1 MVVNNIPE
9 KAFLGTILS
18 ENYLINETIIKKEQL
33 EDDRHKE
40 LYSLIKHLVNQGKPV
55 DRVTLAMHPKI
66 ETMGGMQYINELLS
80 YADPSKFE
88 DYEGLVFESWRE
100 REKQRIL
107 TQAKLENW
115 NIEALMDELEKIN
128 LVKVNDHST
137 IQDLLVDLY
146 EAPWNK
152 KYEQRGATTGIKRLN
167 EAINGFQPSELTI
180 IAARPS
186 MGKTDVMLHFAK
198 QVGWQGYVPIIFS
211 LEMPAKKL
219 AERLIASTGGY
230 NRSKLR
236 NPEKYLTGAQKE
248 TWSKTIGE
256 VARTNVQIFDQAGQ
270 SIPEI
275 RSKIRRVMNR
285 FRNKKPVVFIDYLT
299 LIRPNNFYNGN
310 SHLQVTEISQ
320 SLKNMAKDFV
330 CPVICLAQLNRSVE
344 QRKDK
349 RPMMSDIRESG
360 SVEQDADNIIFLYRE
375 KYYNKQI
382 SDDTME
388 MIVAKA
394 RNGST
399 VTVKVQYNEATGAIR
414 DAYS

>member
-1 MVVNNIPE
+1 M
-9 KAFLGTILS
+9 GTILS

-66 ETMGGMQYINELLS
+66 ETMGGLQYINELLS

-236 NPEKYLTGAQKE
+236 NPEKYLTDAQKE
-248 TWSKTIGE
+248 TWSKAIGE
-256 VARTNVQIFDQAGQ
+256 VARTNVQIFDKAGQ